1 MLDIEIDHMEIEI
14 DALQSNGSN
23 SSNAGSNAINDKQK
37 QPESQSTEMPPM
49 PNPNTSNHP
58 KESDT
63 NHVEPLMALKSML
76 LSFDV
81 DDRAQPAVLA
91 YKRAV
96 ESFPP
101 KKKTA
106 VAISLMRRC
115 PALLTFSF
123 HVFSVSDFNSF
134 FISSLILC
142 PFMIVE
148 YYRIIGWMET
158 CQRNAPI
165 MNNERNED
173 QSEDDWR
180 IPQRLK
186 TLDTMTILLSG
197 DVHNPFRPPS
207 LLVVWHNIVSS
218 VAALQVGLST
228 ARCAETTAVAME
240 FAGNAM
246 SLVKFGIEISENGFL
261 HGVAVLLKEAL
272 AIQASG
278 RNIADRSFPDD
289 GSAEYTSAAIRA
301 VHSGQKV
308 VKNMHT
314 LAEDQHVLD
323 VAQPVLQFLGVLVGQ
338 KWLWGKED
346 DNRDDDSEPRDGSPE
361 LAHGE
366 DEKINANKDAN
377 ESNSVSN
384 SAQTNEGNDMQTPKP
399 ASATKKASSETF
411 NDFNS
416 PQNEN
421 NFASTSAQTNEDD
434 DMQTPKPAFATR
446 EASLESLNDLD
457 STQNEKNCASTSA
470 QTNEDND
477 MQTPKS
483 ASATIE
489 ASSETSNDLNSTQN
503 DLLSKSTTPEEEL
516 SQVMEMVATLYESGL
531 IDEDEKN
538 DFFQKLVELR
548 KEELFDPSTLLAMKR
563 TLRII
568 LENGIKTSTLEK
580 LASSDSGESHT
591 NNKSDEKCAN
601 QTDDVVSRARTIET
615 TKSEL
620 LSSSSVP
627 LSQTEENVGG
637 DSKEQ
642 SNHNDNLIAL
652 GVAALGIVAS
662 GVVLTMG
669 INAKQSEERQGSCSS
684 DENFNNTNGKSEER
698 KSSSTVEIV
707 ELVDDDGEENWIP
720 INQ

>member
-1 MLDIEIDHMEIEI
+1 
-14 DALQSNGSN
+14 
-23 SSNAGSNAINDKQK
+23 
-37 QPESQSTEMPPM
+37 
-49 PNPNTSNHP
+49 
-58 KESDT
+58 
-63 NHVEPLMALKSML
+63 
-76 LSFDV
+76 
-81 DDRAQPAVLA
+81 
-91 YKRAV
+91 
-96 ESFPP
+96 
-101 KKKTA
+101 
-106 VAISLMRRC
+106 
-115 PALLTFSF
+115 
-123 HVFSVSDFNSF
+123 
-134 FISSLILC
+134 
-142 PFMIVE
+142 
-148 YYRIIGWMET
+148 
-158 CQRNAPI
+158 
-165 MNNERNED
+165 
-173 QSEDDWR
+173 
-180 IPQRLK
+180 
-186 TLDTMTILLSG
+186 
-197 DVHNPFRPPS
+197 
-207 LLVVWHNIVSS
+207 
-218 VAALQVGLST
+218 
-228 ARCAETTAVAME
+228 
-240 FAGNAM
+240 
-246 SLVKFGIEISENGFL
+246 
-261 HGVAVLLKEAL
+261 
-272 AIQASG
+272 
-278 RNIADRSFPDD
+278 
-289 GSAEYTSAAIRA
+289 
-301 VHSGQKV
+301 
-308 VKNMHT
+308 
-314 LAEDQHVLD
+314 
-323 VAQPVLQFLGVLVGQ
+323 
-338 KWLWGKED
+338 
-346 DNRDDDSEPRDGSPE
+346 
-361 LAHGE
+361 
-366 DEKINANKDAN
+366 
-377 ESNSVSN
+377 
-384 SAQTNEGNDMQTPKP
+384 MQTPKP
-399 ASATKKASSETF
+399 ASATKEASSETF

-434 DMQTPKPAFATR
+434 DMQTPKPAFGTR
-446 EASLESLNDLD
+446 EASLESLNDLN

-489 ASSETSNDLNSTQN
+489 ASSETLNDLNLAQN

-548 KEELFDPSTLLAMKR
+548 TEELFDPSTLLAMKR

-568 LENGIKTSTLEK
+568 LENGMKTSTLEK

-620 LSSSSVP
+620 PSSSSVP